1 MSLHGLALLGNNNS
15 PIYICSSN
23 TNNNSSSSNNN
34 NNINDNTKDTE
45 GKDINVPIM
54 KEDLFGFFE
63 DNNNDDD
70 DNQQIIDG
78 DEKSPGTTVNKRPS
92 NVSMRQEV
100 S

>member
-1 MSLHGLALLGNNNS
+1 M
-15 PIYICSSN
+15 CSSN
-23 TNNNSSSSNNN
+23 TNNNSNNNN

-45 GKDINVPIM
+45 GKDNNVPIM

-70 DNQQIIDG
+70 DNQQIMDG
-78 DEKSPGTTVNKRPS
+78 DEKSPGTVHKRPS

>member
-1 MSLHGLALLGNNNS
+1 M
-15 PIYICSSN
+15 CSSN
-23 TNNNSSSSNNN
+23 TNNNSNNNNNIN

-45 GKDINVPIM
+45 GKDNNVPIM

-63 DNNNDDD
+63 DNNNND
-70 DNQQIIDG
+70 DNQQIMDG

-100 S
+100 SYLC